1 MCILSY
7 LYLAFPSATCFCS
20 GLFWPTQF
28 TADVVQTLT
37 LSKARSG
44 CSNFSPPFLPSGS
57 FNLKVHDFSKQLCNQ
72 GWSGGVAFSQILIE
86 LKCLLGCFLSRQL
99 VAFYFWFPTALFDLL
114 PLQIT
119 PHK

>member
-1 MCILSY
+1 MHTVLPILGISLSY
-7 LYLAFPSATCFCS
+7 LFLLWFVLADPI
-20 GLFWPTQF
+20 
-28 TADVVQTLT
+28 TAYVVQSLT

-57 FNLKVHDFSKQLCNQ
+57 FNLKVHDFSKQLRNQ

-86 LKCLLGCFLSRQL
+86 LKCLLGCSLSRQL
-99 VAFYFWFPTALFDLL
+99 VAFYVWFPTALFDLL
-114 PLQIT
+114 PLQIA